1 MCMCMHACVR
11 ACKRQ
16 DPPAADHGAVDSSG
30 TTRRRGLAVT
40 SLECFYNLDNGNGNE
55 ECLKPWDWCT
65 LHNGNGEMLHNGNG
79 KTLHNGNGK
88 TLYNGNGKTLHNG
101 NGGMLHNGNGKTLHN
116 ENGKTLYNG
125 NGKTLY
131 NGNGKT
137 LYNGN
142 GGMLHNG
149 NGKTLHNGNGKTLYN
164 GNGKTLHNGNGGML
178 HITPTSCVEKSSN
191 GLCPSDHT
199 SYITIP
205 KLHTSLFVV
214 YLR

>member
-40 SLECFYNLDNGNGNE
+40 SLECFYNLHNGNGNE

-88 TLYNGNGKTLHNG
+88 TLYNGNGKTL
-101 NGGMLHNGNGKTLHN
+101 
-116 ENGKTLYNG
+116 Y
-125 NGKTLY
+125 
-131 NGNGKT
+131 
-137 LYNGN
+137 
-142 GGMLHNG
+142 
-149 NGKTLHNGNGKTLYN
+149 
-164 GNGKTLHNGNGGML
+164 NGNGGML

-199 SYITIP
+199 SYINIP

>member
-1 MCMCMHACVR
+1 M
-11 ACKRQ
+11 CKRQ

-79 KTLHNGNGK
+79 KTLHN
-88 TLYNGNGKTLHNG
+88 
-101 NGGMLHNGNGKTLHN
+101 

-137 LYNGN
+137 LNNGNGKTLYNGN
-142 GGMLHNG
+142 GEMLHNG
-149 NGKTLHNGNGKTLYN
+149 NGKTLYNGNGKTLYN
-164 GNGKTLHNGNGGML
+164 GNGKTLHNGNGGKL